1 MDLESF
7 NTSRESLVPLLAL
20 SNKTNKNIIIF
31 PTDKEAIEFATDF
44 SNLNK
49 NIYHLPSWDTLSYDS
64 FAPSLDIQGKRLE
77 IAHLLLTTDTYNIAT
92 SIKAISQR
100 IYFEELEIC
109 KISLNEEI
117 DFDLLIENLI
127 HLKYQ
132 RKDRVESK
140 GSFAIRGGQL
150 DVFPINYDLPLR
162 VIFDG
167 DLVNEIKTFD
177 TISQRS
183 ISKKNNILVVP
194 ATELFKIQQSDI
206 LNLSS
211 NNKENLDDYELF
223 QYSQNLELEKCLLD
237 LTSKATLHIVD
248 KNIVDNKLKEITD
261 IEKNSFENLK
271 KYFSLEI
278 RNFKSRYKD
287 ISQYFGQYDIN
298 VYSTSDLIN
307 LENLPNYLDSINT
320 CLLYTSDAADD

>member
-1 MDLESF
+1 MDLESY

-20 SNKTNKNIIIF
+20 NNKSNKNIIIF
-31 PTDKEAIEFATDF
+31 PTDKEAIEFSTDF

-49 NIYHLPSWDTLSYDS
+49 NIFHLPSWDTLSYDS
-64 FAPSLDIQGKRLE
+64 FVPSFDIQGKRLE
-77 IAHLLLTTDTYNIAT
+77 IAHLLLTNNNYNIAT

-100 IYFEELEIC
+100 IYFKELEIC
-109 KISLNEEI
+109 KIELNEEI
-117 DFDLLIENLI
+117 DFDSLIENLI

-150 DVFPINYDLPLR
+150 DVYPINYDLPLR

-183 ISKKNNILVVP
+183 VSEKKDILIVP
-194 ATELFKIQQSDI
+194 ATELFQIKHSDI

-211 NNKENLDDYELF
+211 NKKENLDD
-223 QYSQNLELEKCLLD
+223 
-237 LTSKATLHIVD
+237 
-248 KNIVDNKLKEITD
+248 
-261 IEKNSFENLK
+261 
-271 KYFSLEI
+271 
-278 RNFKSRYKD
+278 
-287 ISQYFGQYDIN
+287 
-298 VYSTSDLIN
+298 
-307 LENLPNYLDSINT
+307 
-320 CLLYTSDAADD
+320 

>member
-77 IAHLLLTTDTYNIAT
+77 IAHLLLTTETYNIAT

-117 DFDLLIENLI
+117 DFDLLIATPNLMPKLAKLGRVLGPKGLMPSPKSGTVSNTLEATITEFKKGKFEYKADKTGVVHISFGKANFTEIQLIENLRSLYKSI
-127 HLKYQ
+127 EQ
-132 RKDRVESK
+132 NRPSGVK
-140 GSFAIRGGQL
+140 G
-150 DVFPINYDLPLR
+150 
-162 VIFDG
+162 
-167 DLVNEIKTFD
+167 
-177 TISQRS
+177 
-183 ISKKNNILVVP
+183 
-194 ATELFKIQQSDI
+194 
-206 LNLSS
+206 
-211 NNKENLDDYELF
+211 
-223 QYSQNLELEKCLLD
+223 
-237 LTSKATLHIVD
+237 
-248 KNIVDNKLKEITD
+248 
-261 IEKNSFENLK
+261 
-271 KYFSLEI
+271 KYFKTLYICSSMGPSIQIE
-278 RNFKSRYKD
+278 
-287 ISQYFGQYDIN
+287 
-298 VYSTSDLIN
+298 
-307 LENLPNYLDSINT
+307 LDAFT
-320 CLLYTSDAADD
+320 K